1 MACNSY
7 LWDKKGDMDYLSQ
20 YSGPEI
26 EALLG
31 SVGSGSS
38 SGAVIQGLMEVIGGL
53 VSGATT
59 GEMFGSAIGAEDME
73 KLEACCPEADRMYRY
88 SLPEAIMT
96 SLSYAAVGSVVI
108 MRESSGD
115 MIGMYLYLDSPV
127 MPDYYSSG
135 VASLVITSDL
145 QVMYQVHLR
154 NEALLSGQL
163 GIQVSKK
170 GNLPGSEVDES
181 VEVGLMSSGD
191 GDKYLGDDG
200 LYHDIPSGGGQ
211 SVSYLD
217 LTPLMS
223 DGSTLSDEVYQ
234 TVVDSYASGVH
245 LGKVILAGDTLFPIT
260 IVKDYDNETPYAIN
274 MDVPDLSTDMTV
286 MKMRIAISSDKVVS
300 FTNES
305 ITLSNTG
312 DGSMFLS
319 DDGNYKASPKDYLMI
334 TKAEVDAGTV
344 SGERG
349 SEIMAALRTGR
360 PILYN
365 NNSSLSETSLLGG
378 IYSLINTYNMF
389 LTEVGTTCLI
399 FFNVNYNG
407 GYGSIVVLTLGL
419 NVSGEYSLS
428 SKSHSVDFEHIVDKQ
443 VNLNNVGES
452 WSDSLAE
459 DVDRV
464 IFHIRLSGVT
474 VGQANVSMGDAKT
487 FGNTSYSIICSDGEG
502 KLFKASVSLD
512 GEGKRNVS
520 LTTSYL
526 S

>member
-1 MACNSY
+1 M
-7 LWDKKGDMDYLSQ
+7 WREIRIFGIKKGDMDYLSK
-20 YSGPEI
+20 YSGSEI
-26 EALLG
+26 ESLLD
-31 SVGSGSS
+31 SSGSS
-38 SGAVIQGLMEVIGGL
+38 GQDLSRQVMEAISSLISTSGSDYFNSTIGSDQLERLVQACPDTGKVYNYVFPEGMMSSFSYSAISSVYLSRDTSGVIQ
-53 VSGATT
+53 A
-59 GEMFGSAIGAEDME
+59 AIY
-73 KLEACCPEADRMYRY
+73 ADK
-88 SLPEAIMT
+88 AFQ
-96 SLSYAAVGSVVI
+96 
-108 MRESSGD
+108 
-115 MIGMYLYLDSPV
+115 
-127 MPDYYSSG
+127 PDYYNIGFAMLS
-135 VASLVITSDL
+135 ITEADL
-145 QVMYQVHLR
+145 SVKWQVSAR
-154 NEALLSGQL
+154 NEYVTDGSYGFTFMKHGNMPNAEVNDSFELAL
-163 GIQVSKK
+163 
-170 GNLPGSEVDES
+170 D
-181 VEVGLMSSGD
+181 SSGD
-191 GDKYLGDDG
+191 GSKYLGDDG
-200 LYHDIPSGGGQ
+200 LYHDFPSGGGT

-234 TVVDSYASGVH
+234 TVVGAYASGVH
-245 LGKVILAGDTLFPIT
+245 LGKVILTGDMLFPIS
-260 IVKDYDNETPYAIN
+260 IVKDSAD
-274 MDVPDLSTDMTV
+274 DVPYVIVMEIPDFSTDIMVYKT
-286 MKMRIAISSDKVVS
+286 RISISSDKVVTL
-300 FTNES
+300 TNES

-312 DGSMFLS
+312 DGGMFLS
-319 DDGNYKASPKDYLMI
+319 DDGNYKALPKDYLMI

-349 SEIMAALRTGR
+349 AEIMAALRTGR

-389 LTEVGTTCLI
+389 LTEVGTTYLI

-520 LTTSYL
+520 LTTSYV